1 MIIEHVGTSKR
12 FSALMK
18 YETLHSELTRTLR
31 NTCWLCKQ
39 CSCFTR
45 DHPVRNSPQLNDLIR
60 KHIQDVWLKS
70 EEYEVECEKKVCS
83 QGNKLTIV
91 RFSYLE

>member
-1 MIIEHVGTSKR
+1 MPQ
-12 FSALMK
+12 
-18 YETLHSELTRTLR
+18 SELTRTLR

-60 KHIQDVWLKS
+60 KHIQDVWFKS
-70 EEYEVECEKKVCS
+70 EEYEIESEKKKFLAIAINRQLYKV
-83 QGNKLTIV
+83 IIP
-91 RFSYLE
+91 RFTKWHKIC